1 MRWYPVVP
9 TLLGHRQL
17 VQTLGGRGAC
27 VKTDKVPLM
36 ATPSRRSAPWVLLAA
51 SGLSLAFAW
60 ALASPVGASPDE
72 PAHVWY
78 AWGTVTGQTLV
89 NEHLITIPGE
99 KATRTR
105 VRIPQK
111 LLQHT
116 DPKCYMAKPGRPT
129 TACSPIPADN
139 GQLVTRGSYMN
150 RYPPL
155 YYGLEGAVLRAGVAA
170 NLSGPRVLY
179 GARLASAI
187 LSWLAVVFGVFL
199 LSRRFPARV
208 VLLATLLALPAMTW
222 FLAASVN
229 PNGLEIA
236 AAFLLA
242 AGVLS
247 MRFDFAAGLRS
258 VTAVVAV
265 PLGTLLLAWTRPLS
279 WVWAALILALL
290 LVPTGPQ
297 DGRSW
302 RQRLPVR
309 RLGAATTAATVLV
322 LASSVVWF
330 GYALQIRSLEQ
341 ANVNPAG
348 WAGLNPLE
356 RVTLLLLGAGSMASE
371 QIGNFGWADTPLPT
385 VAVIAWVAVA
395 GVAAAAWGMGRHT
408 LVPRWSLG
416 TVLGLGYLA
425 ALLDEYLG
433 GWGWQGRYL
442 LPVTA
447 AVCVLAVPGLMCGL
461 ERWTAS
467 RRMVSWMLVV
477 LMAVNALSVLW
488 FLFRNVYGVM
498 DLSLRRLPPT
508 PLPVGT
514 PSWTP
519 PLGQGVVFALV
530 TVAFAC
536 GVVAVWTLQP
546 VPANVP
552 GDAARRPDERRGST

>member
-1 MRWYPVVP
+1 
-9 TLLGHRQL
+9 
-17 VQTLGGRGAC
+17 
-27 VKTDKVPLM
+27 M
-36 ATPSRRSAPWVLLAA
+36 ATPARRSAWVLLAV
-51 SGLSLAFAW
+51 SGLSLVVAW

-72 PAHVWY
+72 PAHIWY
-78 AWGTVTGQTLV
+78 AWGTVTGQTLGG
-89 NEHLITIPGE
+89 EHFITIPGE

-129 TACSPIPADN
+129 TPCSPVPADN
-139 GQLVTRGSYMN
+139 GQIVTRGSYMN

-155 YYGLEGAVLRAGVAA
+155 FYGVEGAVMRAGVALD
-170 NLSGPRVLY
+170 LSGPRVLY
-179 GARLASAI
+179 GARLAAGV
-187 LSWLAVVFGVFL
+187 LSWLAIVFGVFL

-208 VLLATLLALPAMTW
+208 VLLATLLALPAMAW

-236 AAFLLA
+236 AAFLLS

-247 MRFDFAAGLRS
+247 MRVDFAAGVRS
-258 VTAVVAV
+258 LAAVLAV
-265 PLGTLLLAWTRPLS
+265 PLGTLLLGWTRPLS
-279 WVWAALILALL
+279 WVWAALILGLL
-290 LVPTGPQ
+290 LVPTGGQHGQPF
-297 DGRSW
+297 
-302 RQRLPVR
+302 RQRVPVR
-309 RLGAATTAATVLV
+309 GLGATATAVTVLV
-322 LASSVVWF
+322 LASSMVWF

-341 ANVNPAG
+341 ANVDPAG
-348 WAGLNPLE
+348 WAGLNPLA
-356 RVTLLLLGAGSMASE
+356 RVTLLLLGSGSMASE

-385 VAVIAWVAVA
+385 VAVLAWVSIA
-395 GVAAAAWGMGRHT
+395 GVAAAAWSMGRTT
-408 LVPRWSLG
+408 LVPRWTLG
-416 TVLGLGYLA
+416 VVLSLGYLA
-425 ALLDEYLG
+425 ALLDEYMG

-447 AVCVLAVPGLMCGL
+447 AVCVFAVPGLMSGL
-461 ERWTAS
+461 ERWKAPG
-467 RRMVSWMLVV
+467 RMVSGMLAV

-519 PLGQGVVFALV
+519 PLGQGVVLGLTAVAL
-530 TVAFAC
+530 AC
-536 GVVAVWTLQP
+536 GVVAVWRLHP
-546 VPANVP
+546 VPANLP
-552 GDAARRPDERRGST
+552 ADAATKPDERRAST